1 MGDNEKAISFE
12 EHKKLQLEILL
23 QFDKFCKENNL
34 TYYLTD
40 GTLLGCIRHHGYIPW
55 DDDIDIE
62 MPRPDWLKLKSLFVN
77 QGHLKLSMPCER
89 DSRYFFAK
97 VYDDRT
103 IKIENLTNYK
113 NCNMLGVDIDVLAV
127 DGAPDDEQEFLTR
140 MEKVR
145 TMFSKSGFVKA
156 GLCGSY
162 KWKLKWILA
171 RIRYGN
177 PDKLMEKALK
187 LCQEFDFNTSKYLC
201 RYNRY
206 NRGYRVPR
214 ECYES
219 VVLKEF
225 EGYMLPVPVGY
236 DQILTASYG
245 DYMQLPPEEKR
256 IAHHE
261 NNIFWK

>member
-1 MGDNEKAISFE
+1 
-12 EHKKLQLEILL
+12 
-23 QFDKFCKENNL
+23 
-34 TYYLTD
+34 
-40 GTLLGCIRHHGYIPW
+40 
-55 DDDIDIE
+55 
-62 MPRPDWLKLKSLFVN
+62 
-77 QGHLKLSMPCER
+77 
-89 DSRYFFAK
+89 
-97 VYDDRT
+97 
-103 IKIENLTNYK
+103 
-113 NCNMLGVDIDVLAV
+113 
-127 DGAPDDEQEFLTR
+127 
-140 MEKVR
+140 
-145 TMFSKSGFVKA
+145 MFSKSGFVKA

-245 DYMQLPPEEKR
+245 VSGTNRRVICKNRAILIFLLSDGY
-256 IAHHE
+256 IA
-261 NNIFWK
+261 